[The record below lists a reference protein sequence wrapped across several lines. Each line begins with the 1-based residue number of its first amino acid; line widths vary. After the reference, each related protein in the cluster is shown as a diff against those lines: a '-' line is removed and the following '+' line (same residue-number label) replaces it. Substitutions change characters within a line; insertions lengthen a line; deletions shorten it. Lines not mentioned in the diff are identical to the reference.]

1 MKTEKQKKVV
11 TELSVTD
18 FCNKVCELADINPIA
33 YNRLKSLKEIQKE
46 VKIHESNCTISEGGG
61 WSSKGTKF
69 TYKNYYCII

>member
-18 FCNKVCELADINPIA
+18 FCKKVCELANINPIA

-46 VKIHESNCTISEGGG
+46 VKIHESGYTISEGGG